1 MRAIRTIGLLFLAFL
16 ILAMPSASA
25 AQIGVGI
32 SMRVAPPPLPV
43 YEQPVCPGDGF
54 IWTPGYWGYAD
65 DDYCWVPGTWI
76 RAPFVGGLWTP
87 GYWGWGGGLYLWH
100 AGYWGR
106 HIGFYGGVNYGFGYG
121 GLGFVGGF
129 WRGGVFAYN
138 RSVTNVNVTVIRN
151 TYNQS
156 VTNTTVNRTSFNG
169 GTGGTSAQPNAA
181 EQAAANE
188 RHTPATT
195 EQTQREHAP
204 STNKSQFASANHGTP
219 GVAATAKPGPF
230 SGSGVRSKRRGRVE
244 CWKPRRS

>member
-1 MRAIRTIGLLFLAFL
+1 M
-16 ILAMPSASA
+16 
-25 AQIGVGI
+25 
-32 SMRVAPPPLPV
+32 
-43 YEQPVCPGDGF
+43 
-54 IWTPGYWGYAD
+54 
-65 DDYCWVPGTWI
+65 
-76 RAPFVGGLWTP
+76 
-87 GYWGWGGGLYLWH
+87 WH

-138 RSVTNVNVTVIRN
+138 RSVTNVNVTVIHN

-195 EQTQREHAP
+195 EQTQREHAA
-204 STNKSQFASANHGTP
+204 STNKSQFASVNHGTP
-219 GVAATAKPGPF
+219 GVAATAKPGAF
-230 SGSGVRSKRRGRVE
+230 SGSGVMGAKGAGASNVGNHGGASKIGSGGGSGKITAANTNAGNNPQGAKNTNAPNGSGAGSGKGVGPGGKDSNPPKNPPPPKGKGGTGGRNPKE
-244 CWKPRRS
+244 HQ